1 MNHESRTDLT
11 ERMAAF
17 ARARIAPRDDLHAL
31 ESFPLDIWR
40 GMAEDGLLGVGIAPH
55 HGGVGGDWRDVSAL
69 ARTLSAEG
77 GNLGMAMSWLVHIV
91 VSRLIVGGFGTPAQ
105 TEDLLPKLAHGTI
118 TPCVAI
124 SEPGAGAHPKRLT
137 ARAERTDGG
146 FVLNGEK
153 TYLTNGPI
161 ADLFVVLAITVEV
174 DGRKRFSAFLV
185 DKDNPGLELTP
196 TLPVDF
202 LKPSPHCGIR
212 LTDCRVVADAML
224 GPEGEAFETMST
236 AMRAVE
242 DTIGLGSMTG
252 AVTHQIDL
260 LAAAAM
266 DGTDDFAAALGAA
279 AAMPAGLRAMAEAAA
294 SVLDRFGPRDP
305 GLGDLAAAFRAT
317 VRHTQELIGEA
328 RVNATL
334 ADTARLDIATH
345 DVVKTLGIAGAAHR
359 LNDAKRG
366 RAYLIE

>member
-1 MNHESRTDLT
+1 MNHESRADLT

-17 ARARIAPRDDLHAL
+17 ARAHIAPRRDLHTL

-40 GMAEDGLLGVGIAPH
+40 GMAEDGLLGVGIAPQ
-55 HGGVGGDWRDVSAL
+55 HGGTGGDWRDISAL
-69 ARTLSAEG
+69 ARTLSAKG
-77 GNLGMAMSWLVHIV
+77 GNLGIAMSWLVHIV
-91 VSRLIVGGFGTPAQ
+91 VSRLIIGGFGTPTQ
-105 TEDLLPKLAHGTI
+105 TEALLPKLARGAI

-124 SEPGAGAHPKRLT
+124 SEPGAGAHPKRLS
-137 ARAERTDGG
+137 ARAERTDSG
-146 FVLNGEK
+146 FMLNGEK

-161 ADLFVVLAITVEV
+161 ADLFVVLAITAEV
-174 DGRKRFSAFLV
+174 DRRKRFSAFLV
-185 DKDNPGLELTP
+185 DKDNPGLNLTE

-212 LTDCRVVADAML
+212 MTDCRIAADAVL

-236 AMRAVE
+236 AMRTVE

-252 AVTHQIDL
+252 AVAHQIEL
-260 LAAAAM
+260 LTTATM

-279 AAMPAGLRAMAEAAA
+279 AAMPAGLKAIADEAAR
-294 SVLDRFGPRDP
+294 VLDEAGPRDP
-305 GLGDLAAAFRAT
+305 RLGELAAAFRAT
-317 VRHTQELIGEA
+317 VRHAEELIGEA

-334 ADTARLDIATH
+334 ADTGRLDAATH

-366 RAYLIE
+366 RAYLNE